1 MSSSPRS
8 TAFGPASEDPSTT
21 LPARR
26 SRGLV
31 FISYRRVDSGGWA
44 GRLRQYLSEG
54 VGACRVFMDVDSIA
68 PGEHWR
74 QRLAAALAE
83 SGVVIVVVGPEW
95 LVQHDGARRLDDPDD
110 LVRFEVSTTLVGDAV
125 VIPVLVGGA
134 ALPEADALPRD
145 LRPLLERNAVQLS
158 PADFGSDAQRLLDQV
173 KPHVGSSGHRKLLLV
188 ATLLVVSLGLLLSV
202 GLLLLNRP
210 DPQAESTATPSTA
223 PVSSVLPMSGD
234 YNVAVLPFSET
245 TPSGAPQ
252 PSTEGTAL
260 AESVYGQLQAE
271 LAAIEGFQV
280 NLRGPAELP
289 PLTADTSEA
298 RAQEALALAKD
309 LDADVVLYGTLDRQ
323 AQRTTLQPELIVS
336 PQQLGDTPELAGEH
350 LLGSPIV
357 QNVDIDGNAVGRQ
370 AMRQALV
377 GRGRAVVDLLAGL
390 AYLAFGDRT
399 NVLVHFTDAAAASPE
414 EGTPLFKLFEGNALG
429 ELGKL
434 EEADEAYLAGLV
446 ADPHSPRLLLG
457 RAEVAYA
464 WQPGLLRRPRR
475 RSCPGRSV
483 GPLRVRGG
491 HTAAAGARG
500 HRCPQPVRARPDA
513 HVSRARGRRRIAR
526 RSAANCS
533 RMSRTPTT
541 QAITASPMWPP
552 RLTAS
557 WGYLLALSPDTAST
571 PADDRAALEHY
582 EQAATI
588 APQVRRPERTAFYWS
603 RVAELHLKL
612 DERGDAMEAY
622 DNAISLVS
630 GADRARYEEARNAIA
645 ED

>member
-110 LVRFEVSTTLVGDAV
+110 LVRFEVSTALVGDAV

-289 PLTADTSEA
+289 PLTVDTSEA

-336 PQQLGDTPELAGEH
+336 PQQLGDAARTRRRAPA
-350 LLGSPIV
+350 
-357 QNVDIDGNAVGRQ
+357 RQ
-370 AMRQALV
+370 SH
-377 GRGRAVVDLLAGL
+377 RAERRHRWQRRRSAS
-390 AYLAFGDRT
+390 
-399 NVLVHFTDAAAASPE
+399 DAAGSGRSRTGRRRSAGGARLSRIRRSNERCSCISRTRPRASPE

-457 RAEVAYA
+457 RAEVVYA
-464 WQPGLLRRPRR
+464 CGNQGCYADRCRC
-475 RSCPGRSV
+475 SCPGRSV
-483 GPLRVRGG
+483 GPLRAPWRPHRGSRKL
-491 HTAAAGARG
+491 RG

-541 QAITASPMWPP
+541 QAITVSPMWPP

-557 WGYLLALSPDTAST
+557 WGYLLALSPDAAST
-571 PADDRAALEHY
+571 PADDRARPGALRAGGHDRTPG
-582 EQAATI
+582 AA
-588 APQVRRPERTAFYWS
+588 AGEDGVLL
-603 RVAELHLKL
+603 VAG
-612 DERGDAMEAY
+612 R
-622 DNAISLVS
+622 
-630 GADRARYEEARNAIA
+630 
-645 ED
+645 